1 MRLAPRLAPRLAVRL
16 AITMLAAAG
25 AAPARLH
32 AQDSTHVAVPAPPT
46 AAAGA
51 TVAAASAPT
60 GSATASG
67 VVEPGM
73 SEAQVRAA
81 WGAPLAVRTLGAH
94 TYMYFRNGCP
104 TTRCGMN
111 DVVILERG
119 QVVDAVVR
127 ASDHRYGGVSSSPA
141 ARAPAPSVDSDSGRT
156 GP

>member
-1 MRLAPRLAPRLAVRL
+1 MRFAPRLAPRLAVRL
-16 AITMLAAAG
+16 AITILAAAG
-25 AAPARLH
+25 TAPARLH
-32 AQDSTHVAVPAPPT
+32 AQDSTHVAVPAPT
-46 AAAGA
+46 TAAGA
-51 TVAAASAPT
+51 TVATASTPT
-60 GSATASG
+60 GGATASG

-104 TTRCGMN
+104 TARCGMN

-127 ASDHRYGGVSSSPA
+127 GSDHRYGGVSSSPA

-156 GP
+156 RP